1 MKLIVG
7 LGNPGAEYENTRHN
21 TGFLTLDCLAEN
33 LSVNVGRKAF
43 QSLIGRTTVNG
54 ETVILMKPQ
63 TYMNLSGNAVGQAV
77 RYYHLDSAR
86 DLLVIYDDLDL
97 PVGKIRLRESG
108 SSGGHNGIKSIIAA
122 LPTGERFCRIRI
134 GTAAASRRDV
144 IDFVLSAPSGDEKLA
159 WQQAQVRAAEAAEA
173 FLSEPFQKVM
183 SRYNQETDE
192 RSV

>member
-21 TGFLTLDCLAEN
+21 TGFLTLDRLAEN

-134 GTAAASRRDV
+134 GTASASRRDV

-159 WQQAQVRAAEAAEA
+159 WQQAQMRAAEAAEA

-183 SRYNQETDE
+183 SRYNQEIDE

>member
-21 TGFLTLDCLAEN
+21 TGFLTLDRLAEN

-134 GTAAASRRDV
+134 GTASASRRDV